1 MKRGSTGIVF
11 SPAFL
16 GKLNP
21 NGGRGSRGRAETVNN
36 AVNVVNAEH
45 RRFINRD
52 NISSSIVMLKLPD
65 ALASGELEELGDM
78 ARRSRWQVSNSI
90 ASSAGESRSKGM
102 EMVRMS

>member
-21 NGGRGSRGRAETVNN
+21 NGGRGSRGRVEMVDN

-45 RRFINRD
+45 RRFVNRD
-52 NISSSIVMLKLPD
+52 NISSSIVMSKLLD
-65 ALASGELEELGDM
+65 ALASGELEELVTW
-78 ARRSRWQVSNSI
+78 AQRSRWQVSNSI

-102 EMVRMS
+102 ETVRMS